1 MPQENRSLLIGL
13 VIILAA
19 VLAGVWFVKS
29 KNSTK
34 SLPDGKITTQMKP
47 SAPPLDLEKMLS
59 IRPQIVV
66 STSKGDFTMELR
78 PDVAPKTVANFLQK
92 FNSGYCDNLTW
103 HRVEDWVVQGCDPLG
118 TGTGGE
124 SNLPTE
130 FSKEN
135 FGIGAV
141 GVARKA
147 TPREV
152 SNDSQFFITK
162 KDASFLDGDY
172 TYFGKIISGMDVV
185 TKLSVGDKILSTTIL
200 GK

>member
-1 MPQENRSLLIGL
+1 MQENRSLIVGL
-13 VIILAA
+13 VIVVIAI
-19 VLAGVWFVKS
+19 LAGVWFIK
-29 KNSTK
+29 TK
-34 SLPDGKITTQMKP
+34 KAANPLPDGKITTLMNP
-47 SAPPLDLEKMLS
+47 SPSPLDMEKMLS
-59 IRPQIVV
+59 IRPQVV
-66 STSKGDFTMELR
+66 IATSKGNITLELR
-78 PDVAPKTVANFLQK
+78 PDVAPKTVSNFLLK
-92 FNSGYCDNLTW
+92 FNTGYCDNLTW

-130 FSKEN
+130 FSQEN
-135 FGIGAV
+135 FGVGAL

-162 KDASFLDGDY
+162 KDSSFLNGDY
-172 TYFGKIISGMDVV
+172 TYFGKVVSGMDVV
-185 TKLSVGDKILSTTIL
+185 NKLAAGDKILSTTIL